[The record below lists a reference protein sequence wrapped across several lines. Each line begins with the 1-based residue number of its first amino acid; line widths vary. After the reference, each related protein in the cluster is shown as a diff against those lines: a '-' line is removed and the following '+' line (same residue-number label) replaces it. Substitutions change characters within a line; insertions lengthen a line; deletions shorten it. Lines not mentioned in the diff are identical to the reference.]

1 MSTDNGKTRN
11 GPPKPFDPS
20 LPRRDSSWWGVRL
33 ALLRVVIIIA
43 IFFSIRYFYWR
54 ATETQNYAALWFFYL
69 FLVAEIVNFF
79 EVVLFYFIIWRT
91 RHYAELPP
99 LEGKSVDVF
108 ITTFNEPV
116 ELLRETVVCAVSI
129 RYPHKTHLLDD
140 GNRPEVRELAR
151 EFDCG
156 YIARTERTNA
166 KAGNLNNALKHT
178 DGEFIVTLD
187 ADHVPSPELIDSM
200 IGFFASANVAIVQAT
215 QDFYNLDSFQ
225 HLTDWRTKF
234 AWQQQELFFGVIQPG
249 RAGYNAVYYC
259 GSPAMLRRKAL
270 EEIGGFA
277 TETITEDVHTGLRLQ
292 KRGYEV
298 VYFNRTLARGLAP
311 QTFSSFATQW
321 QRWGVGAMQV
331 LRLEN
336 PVFGR
341 GLTLGQRLAYFCG
354 FYFFWTGYQRMIYV
368 LTPIFALLTG
378 IFPLVAEPIEY
389 LYYFGFYFLLNSLAS
404 ASLQGGLR
412 DFLFSEEFNLLK
424 MHVMMKSLGGFFRRK
439 RDFKVTPKARHG
451 APVWTE
457 IWPQV
462 AIIVGSVLAIFI
474 GWQRLLTARSD
485 FDFWALVVNL
495 FWASFFLITTA
506 SVAWRALTRKE
517 LRMSYRFP
525 SQLDVPVTLSFDFK
539 GGAKT
544 DKLFARNLN
553 RFGFSVTCDY
563 AIPPGTKLEADMV
576 VMGKPIKARAV
587 VMRNQEVE
595 FQKKK
600 LVANGIRFDK
610 IDAVDQDQ
618 ISKYLFWEVAPRHNN
633 ILRLT
638 KLTQTQEPNA

>member
-1 MSTDNGKTRN
+1 MATDDNKARN
-11 GPPKPFDPS
+11 GSPKPLAPS
-20 LPRRDSSWWGVRL
+20 RPRAGSSWWGMRL
-33 ALLRVVIIIA
+33 ALLRIAIVIS
-43 IFFSIRYFYWR
+43 IFFSVRYFYWR
-54 ATETQNYAALWFFYL
+54 ATETQNYAAMWFFYL
-69 FLVAEIVNFF
+69 FLIAEVINFF
-79 EVVLFYFIIWRT
+79 EVLLFYFIVWKT
-91 RHYAELPP
+91 KHYAEAPP
-99 LEGKSVDVF
+99 LEGRSVDVF
-108 ITTFNEPV
+108 ITTYNEPV
-116 ELLRETVVCAVSI
+116 ELLRETVVCAVSM
-129 RYPHKTHLLDD
+129 RYPHKTYILDD

-156 YIARTERTNA
+156 YIARSDRANA

-178 DGEFIVTLD
+178 GGEFIVTLD
-187 ADHVPSPELIDSM
+187 ADHVPVPELIDAM
-200 IGFFASANVAIVQAT
+200 IGFFAAPRVAIVQGT

-249 RAGYNAVYYC
+249 RAGYNAAYYC

-270 EEIGGFA
+270 DEIGGFA

-311 QTFSSFATQW
+311 QTFSSFGTQW
-321 QRWGVGAMQV
+321 HRWGVGAMQV

-336 PVFGR
+336 PLFGK
-341 GLTLGQRLAYFCG
+341 GLTLGQRIAYFCG
-354 FYFFWTGYQRMIYV
+354 FYFYWTGYQRMIYV
-368 LTPIFALLTG
+368 FTPIFALLTG
-378 IFPLVAEPIEY
+378 VFPLVATPIAY
-389 LYYFGFYFLLNSLAS
+389 LNYFGCYFLLNSLAS

-412 DFLFSEEFNLLK
+412 DFLYSEEFNLLK
-424 MHVMMKSLGGFFRRK
+424 MHVMMKSIGGLFRRH

-451 APVWTE
+451 AAAWTAV
-457 IWPQV
+457 WPQMV
-462 AIIVGSVLAIFI
+462 IIVGSVLAIFV
-474 GWQRLLTARSD
+474 GWQRLLTAQSD
-485 FDFWALVVNL
+485 YDFWAVIVNL
-495 FWASFFLITTA
+495 FWASFFLLTTA

-525 SQLDVPVTLSFDFK
+525 SQLDVPVTLSFEFK
-539 GGAKT
+539 GQPKT

-553 RFGFSVTCDY
+553 RHGFSATCDY
-563 AIPPGTKLEADMV
+563 AIPPGTRIEIGLV
-576 VMGKPIKARAV
+576 VMGQPIKAIAV

-610 IDAVDQDQ
+610 IEPADQDQ

-638 KLTQTQEPNA
+638 KMTQSQEPNA